1 MTKFPPIPRLSIV
14 VPVGRDLATFEKTLI
29 SVLENQPEA
38 AEILV
43 CHDGHYD
50 DPFEL
55 DGEVRFITG
64 ASNSVVDLVAAG
76 ALAANGRFVHVLA
89 GGLQATEGW
98 TDSAIEKFEIYDAG
112 VVAPVIRSALDQQI
126 LAAGWSDTAGRLCKA
141 NASTQNQASAKSR
154 KVIGAY
160 LSASF
165 WRREVIRSVT
175 ETCDLRNELD
185 ATYAYE
191 LMIRAAGWRCELAE
205 QSSILSEE
213 DSVPCD
219 TPSMGRGKRLRAI
232 RSCFYQG
239 GWSVACKASALATLA
254 NLLNPSM
261 LSESIGQSLA
271 PTLESKIAKSLRT
284 SDVVPCNVDEVRMIH
299 QLPTVGMA
307 AAVRRAA

>member
-29 SVLENQPEA
+29 SVLENRPEA

-43 CHDGHYD
+43 CHDGQYD

-64 ASNSVVDLVAAG
+64 VSSSVVDLVSAG
-76 ALAANGRFVHVLA
+76 ARAANGRFVHVLA
-89 GGLQATEGW
+89 GGLLATEGW

-112 VVAPVIRSALDQQI
+112 VVAPVIRSAHDQEI
-126 LAAGWSDTAGRLCKA
+126 LAAGWSDSAGRLCKA
-141 NASTQNQASAKSR
+141 NAQATAKSR
-154 KVIGAY
+154 KLIGAY

-191 LMIRAAGWRCELAE
+191 LMIRAAGWRCELAQ
-205 QSSILSEE
+205 QSSILSDD
-213 DSVPCD
+213 DSIPCD

-232 RSCFYQG
+232 RSCFHQG
-239 GWSVACKASALATLA
+239 GWSAACKASAVAAVA
-254 NLLNPSM
+254 NLLSPSM
-261 LSESIGQSLA
+261 LSEAIGQSLA
-271 PTLESKIAKSLRT
+271 PTLESKIAKSIRT
-284 SDVVPCNVDEVRMIH
+284 SEVVPCNVDEVRMIH
-299 QLPTVGMA
+299 QLPTVGTA
-307 AAVRRAA
+307 DAVRRAA